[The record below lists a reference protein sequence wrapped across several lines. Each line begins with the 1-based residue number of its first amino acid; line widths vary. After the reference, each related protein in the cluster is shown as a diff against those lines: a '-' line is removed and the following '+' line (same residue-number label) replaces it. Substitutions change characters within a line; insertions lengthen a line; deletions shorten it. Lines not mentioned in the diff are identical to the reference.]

1 MTTSD
6 FTTSIVVHQT
16 PKQVFNAINN
26 PQAWWSGEITG
37 STDKLND
44 EFTYRYKDLH
54 MSKQKIVE
62 IIPNQKVAWH
72 VTESQINYAEDK
84 REWTGTKMI
93 FEISELGDKTQ
104 LRFTHLGLVPQIEC
118 FESCSN
124 SWSQL
129 IRQGLFSLITT
140 GKGKEICLG

>member
-1 MTTSD
+1 MNKQDFSTT
-6 FTTSIVVHQT
+6 IVVEQT
-16 PKQVFNAINN
+16 SEQVFNAINN

-37 STDKLND
+37 NTDKLNE

-54 MSKQKIVE
+54 MSKQRIVE
-62 IIPNQKVAWH
+62 MIPNQKVAWH

-84 REWTGTKMI
+84 KEWTGTKMI
-93 FEISELGDKTQ
+93 FEISELDNKTQ
-104 LRFTHLGLVPQIEC
+104 LRFTHLGLDPEIEC

-129 IRQGLFSLITT
+129 IRQGLFSLIKT
-140 GKGKEICLG
+140 GKGEEIFLG